1 MRYIFF
7 IFFLLLN
14 STLFY
19 FKPLKLWMYF
29 IAIPL
34 TFIICTA
41 ILLLFPDL
49 YYLHKST
56 VLQLIMSI
64 LVIVLS
70 NIMRVLFCN
79 MVDKIVNFHK
89 KFNSNNLEKN
99 PIKFLINNSKK
110 IKNVFCVL
118 LLLLSAIMLL
128 GNWLK

>member
-1 MRYIFF
+1 
-7 IFFLLLN
+7 
-14 STLFY
+14 
-19 FKPLKLWMYF
+19 MYF

-70 NIMRVLFCN
+70 NIMRVLCCN